1 MSITSS
7 TWWSITQELAAM
19 LCWAAARASACF
31 KPPCCFRSHPPSKP
45 SNVGGLF
52 SIRFSRKGAQWC
64 QALARLDCLGYRAA
78 PDVVSFNCGIS
89 ACGQVGFKSSPSKQI
104 IAIWIFGIIYGWSP
118 TWCSNITKVTTRTWI
133 ITGIQ
138 LEEFIVNNYS
148 LSRRSNP
155 VTSSRKNLDE
165 FHLISLM
172 GHWWPTTKDRP
183 AAGSIP
189 WIFFNNLEAW
199 VIEAEGTDIAIF
211 LETASPFWICLIHAE
226 AKKNI
231 LSQQPKDLNPAWH
244 AGSHQ
249 DLHQSPG
256 SQDEI
261 SSTAAISLLVWGFRI
276 ALLVYCAWSPTIIYH
291 QPNRATI
298 D

>member
-1 MSITSS
+1 MRRGTSTYDSKPLVDCSHSTRPLVEKPLGFFSHGGTEQKPCCRWCLRISGQVRSTQLSKSGECRVFVVRFPIEMAISGRPHITPQRWVRQKRWYPWITS

-31 KPPCCFRSHPPSKP
+31 KPPCCFRSHPSHPSHP
-45 SNVGGLF
+45 MLGGLV
-52 SIRFSRKGAQWC
+52 SIRFPRKGAQWC

-118 TWCSNITKVTTRTWI
+118 TWCSNITQVTTRTWI

-165 FHLISLM
+165 F
-172 GHWWPTTKDRP
+172 
-183 AAGSIP
+183 
-189 WIFFNNLEAW
+189 
-199 VIEAEGTDIAIF
+199 
-211 LETASPFWICLIHAE
+211 
-226 AKKNI
+226 
-231 LSQQPKDLNPAWH
+231 
-244 AGSHQ
+244 
-249 DLHQSPG
+249 
-256 SQDEI
+256 
-261 SSTAAISLLVWGFRI
+261 
-276 ALLVYCAWSPTIIYH
+276 
-291 QPNRATI
+291 
-298 D
+298 